1 MKTLYLDCSMGAS
14 GDMLAGALWGLV
26 KDKEK
31 ILSKI
36 EAMGLPGVSVEF
48 APSEKCGIKC
58 TKFNV
63 LVHGQQE
70 HSQSDSVEDIDPLK
84 SIGDFVRSFNVES
97 TIKTIGK
104 TVDDILGG
112 LNVEKTDQTGDN
124 KDNNDPF
131 VPLWRRYD
139 EANNNKN
146 EEEHTHEHHN
156 SYMSIKD
163 AISNLNLSDRV
174 KADVA
179 EVYRIIAEAESKVH
193 GVDMEHIHFHELG
206 TLDAL
211 ADIAVVCML
220 LEQINPDRIIASNV
234 NVGGGF
240 VKCAHGT
247 MPVPAPATANILKNI
262 PIYQG
267 KIKSELCTPTGAA
280 LLKHFVESFGD
291 MPSLTIC
298 EIGYGC
304 GEKNFEIANCLRA
317 LLAEENL
324 EQEKEKLCELSCNID
339 DMSAERI
346 GFAMEMLLN
355 AGAVDVYTQ
364 AIGMK
369 KNRPATMLTALCTA
383 QTKHSVIEAMFKHTT
398 TLGIRE
404 RELLRHTLHREI
416 TEIDSRY
423 GKLHKKTASGYGVNR
438 SKYEYEDL
446 ARIARENNM
455 SIEEVEKSLQ

>member
-14 GDMLAGALWGLV
+14 GDMLAGALWELV

-31 ILSKI
+31 ILSQI

-63 LVHGQQE
+63 LVNGQQE
-70 HSQSDSVEDIDPLK
+70 HSQSEDIDPLK
-84 SIGDFVRSFNVES
+84 SIGDFVRSFDVES

-104 TVDDILGG
+104 TVDDIIGG
-112 LNVEKTDQTGDN
+112 LNVEKTDQTGEP
-124 KDNNDPF
+124 NNDPF
-131 VPLWRRYD
+131 VPLWRRY
-139 EANNNKN
+139 EESNNQKN
-146 EEEHTHEHHN
+146 EEKHIHEHHN
-156 SYMSIKD
+156 SYISIKD
-163 AISNLNLSDRV
+163 TISNLNLSNRV

-220 LEQINPDRIIASNV
+220 IEQINPDRIIASNV

-247 MPVPAPATANILKNI
+247 VPVPAPATANILKDI
-262 PIYQG
+262 PIYHG

-304 GEKNFEIANCLRA
+304 GEKNFEIANCLRV

-339 DMSAERI
+339 DMSAEHM

-383 QTKHSVIEAMFKHTT
+383 QAKQSVIEAMFKHTT

-404 RELLRHTLHREI
+404 RELLRHILHREI